1 VAIVCPHCAAP
12 AVTSAGAVDAA
23 GRMLRCARCGTKWL
37 SRIQGGGRRDQPSL
51 PRVSKPGRPRF
62 ERVIDHVDLDFPG
75 TVSPR
80 AAKPE
85 RRAEPSG
92 PKSRS
97 AAWRYPRFATAALTA
112 WSSAVAVVLLVL
124 VAIVA
129 FDPSVVGASPDDG
142 AAQFSGLEV
151 NLVRS
156 TTRRVHTGQAVVVL
170 GEIANRTSEEI
181 AVPAVR
187 LSVRS
192 DGEELYSWIVEPTK
206 TQLAGGSAIQ
216 FQSLSTAPMASFDE
230 VALRFVERQDIS
242 VGAL

>member
-1 VAIVCPHCAAP
+1 MAIVCPHCAAP
-12 AVTSAGAVDAA
+12 AVTSAKTVDAA
-23 GRMLRCARCGTKWL
+23 GRMLRCSRCGTNWMP
-37 SRIQGGGRRDQPSL
+37 RIHGSGHADQRSL
-51 PRVSKPGRPRF
+51 PMARKAGRPRF
-62 ERVIDHVDLDFPG
+62 ERVIDHADFKIPG
-75 TVSPR
+75 KASPQ

-85 RRAEPSG
+85 MRARPNEPKPNPSDRRYRG
-92 PKSRS
+92 
-97 AAWRYPRFATAALTA
+97 FATPALTA

-124 VAIVA
+124 VAFVA

-170 GEIANRTSEEI
+170 GEIANRTNEEI

-192 DGEELYSWIVEPTK
+192 DGEELYSWIVEPTR
-206 TQLAGGSAIQ
+206 TQLAGGGAIQ
-216 FQSLSTAPMASFDE
+216 FHSLSAAPQAGFDE
-230 VALRFVERQDIS
+230 VAMRLVERQDIS
-242 VGAL
+242 AGAR